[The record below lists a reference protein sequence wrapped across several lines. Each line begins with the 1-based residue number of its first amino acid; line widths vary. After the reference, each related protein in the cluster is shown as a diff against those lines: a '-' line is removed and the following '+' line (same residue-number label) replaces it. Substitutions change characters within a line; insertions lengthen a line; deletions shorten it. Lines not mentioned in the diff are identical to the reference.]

1 MLETPSSPW
10 EAATPNGKSVADHA
24 PLKADWRKLPGLVE
38 HTFTHFHLE
47 LTVYR
52 AEVER

>member
-1 MLETPSSPW
+1 MK
-10 EAATPNGKSVADHA
+10 NHA
-24 PLKADWRKLPGLVE
+24 PLEAEWREVPGLVE

-52 AEVER
+52 AEVELDAQTSRSRRA